1 MRQESIEAA
10 IATVANKATYTGSG
24 LALYGGWTANE
35 MAAIGGLVCAVIG
48 VAVQWYFKRRSDR
61 REAEY
66 HAARMS
72 DLRE

>member
-1 MRQESIEAA
+1 MRQESVEAA
-10 IATVANKATYTGSG
+10 IAAVANKATYTASG
-24 LALYGGWTANE
+24 AAVAGWWTANE
-35 MAAIGGLVCAVIG
+35 LAAIGGLVCAVIG
-48 VAVQWYFKRRSDR
+48 LAIQLYFKRRTDR